1 MNIEWKTSDQ
11 VTDYKDSVLYMENRV
26 EQIHNNKASELV
38 WLLEHPSIYT
48 AGTSS
53 QRNELIDSKSIPV
66 LSTGRGGKYT
76 YHGPGQRIVY
86 LMLNLK
92 NRKADLHKYVAD
104 LEELVISSLKEIGIF
119 SERKNGKIGIWTK
132 SLNNEDV
139 KIAAIGIRVRKWITY
154 HGVAINVCPNL
165 DYYRGIV
172 PCGISEYGVTSL
184 KELGYN
190 ISYAELDDILKV
202 KFKDVF

>member
-1 MNIEWKTSDQ
+1 MNIEWKTSEQ
-11 VTDYKDSVLYMENRV
+11 AIDYKDSVLYMENKV
-26 EQIHNNKASELV
+26 EQIYNNKAPELV

-76 YHGPGQRIVY
+76 YHGPGQRIMY

-92 NRKADLHKYVAD
+92 NREADLHKYVSN
-104 LEELVISSLKEIGIF
+104 LEELVISSLKEIGIS
-119 SERKNGKIGIWTK
+119 SERKTGKIGIWTK
-132 SLNNEDV
+132 SKNNKDV

-154 HGVAINVCPNL
+154 HGIAINVSPNL
-165 DYYRGIV
+165 DYYKGIV

-184 KELGYN
+184 LELGYN
-190 ISYAELDDILKV
+190 ISYAELDELLKE

>member
-11 VTDYKDSVLYMENRV
+11 SVDYKNAVLYMENRV
-26 EQIHNNKASELV
+26 EQIYSNKASELV

-53 QRNELIDSKSIPV
+53 QESELLDSKSIPV
-66 LSTGRGGKYT
+66 LTTGRGGKYT

-92 NRKADLHKYVAD
+92 NRKADLHKYVND
-104 LEELVISSLKEIGIF
+104 LEELVISSLKEIGIS
-119 SERKNGKIGIWTK
+119 SERKSGKIGIWTK
-132 SLNNEDV
+132 SIDNESV
-139 KIAAIGIRVRKWITY
+139 KIAAIGIRVRKWVTY
-154 HGVAINVCPNL
+154 HGIAINVAPNL

-184 KELGYN
+184 AELGYN

>member
-11 VTDYKDSVLYMENRV
+11 AIDYKDSVLYMENRV
-26 EQIHNNKASELV
+26 EQIYNNQASELV

-92 NRKADLHKYVAD
+92 NRQADLHKYVAD
-104 LEELVISSLKEIGIF
+104 LEELVIASLKEIGIF

-154 HGVAINVCPNL
+154 HGIAINVCPNL

-190 ISYAELDDILKV
+190 ISYPELDDILKV